1 MKRRAPT
8 MWDQAPKRARVPP
21 PTLKRSLPAQIFHP
35 TPKRARF
42 TAPAPA
48 PALPAPAEPAA
59 PHPLFVELIQYVNR
73 LEQRIAALEQG
84 HRPTEPSFQP
94 GIVVF

>member
-42 TAPAPA
+42 TAPAEPA
-48 PALPAPAEPAA
+48 PAAPAA
-59 PHPLFVELIQYVNR
+59 PHSLFVELVQYVNR

>member
-1 MKRRAPT
+1 
-8 MWDQAPKRARVPP
+8 MWDQPPKRARVPP

-48 PALPAPAEPAA
+48 PALPAPAAPAAPAA

>member
-35 TPKRARF
+35 NPKRARF

-48 PALPAPAEPAA
+48 PPAEPAA

>member
-1 MKRRAPT
+1 

-42 TAPAPA
+42 TAPAAPPVPPVPPVPPA
-48 PALPAPAEPAA
+48 PAV